1 MFDAPKI
8 ITQIPDI
15 AQIYSINDKQAAEI
29 EEAIERLE
37 GNIILDTMSEENTKD
52 WERFLKLPVQD
63 DDTLDDRRLR
73 VKAKNLEKLPYTY
86 RVIISR
92 LNILCPNGYSMEI
105 NQNRTYMVVKV
116 ALKSKKMIDAVEN
129 MLESYLP
136 LNITLKVIIMYNT
149 YEILQKYTYEE
160 LQKYTY
166 KNLREEVLE

>member
-1 MFDAPKI
+1 
-8 ITQIPDI
+8 
-15 AQIYSINDKQAAEI
+15 
-29 EEAIERLE
+29 
-37 GNIILDTMSEENTKD
+37 
-52 WERFLKLPVQD
+52 
-63 DDTLDDRRLR
+63 
-73 VKAKNLEKLPYTY
+73 
-86 RVIISR
+86 
-92 LNILCPNGYSMEI
+92 MEI